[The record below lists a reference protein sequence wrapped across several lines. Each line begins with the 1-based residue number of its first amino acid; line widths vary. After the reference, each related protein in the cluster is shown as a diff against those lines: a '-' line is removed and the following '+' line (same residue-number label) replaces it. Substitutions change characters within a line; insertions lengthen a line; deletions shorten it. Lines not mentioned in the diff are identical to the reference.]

1 MLAKK
6 ADYYK
11 RRLPEKQHQF
21 IVEFGASEEGEEV
34 TINVETTNTPERML
48 RGVSFLDSNNIN
60 GKVHDRFVVNLWEF
74 VFFLFR
80 HKLP

>member
-11 RRLPEKQHQF
+11 RRLPEELHQF

-60 GKVHDRFVVNLWEF
+60 G
-74 VFFLFR
+74 
-80 HKLP
+80 